1 MPSVTERFIQTYTR
15 LQVGSLRLLQDLYSD
30 DVLFEDPFRRVT
42 GLPALMEY
50 FAGLY
55 RDAEAVSFRFDEQI
69 VQGPSAML
77 IWTMSV
83 RHPRLNGGRVVT
95 VPGSTHIKYREKV
108 HYHRDYFDAG
118 ALLYEQIP
126 LVGFMIRAIKA
137 RV

>member
-1 MPSVTERFIQTYTR
+1 
-15 LQVGSLRLLQDLYSD
+15 
-30 DVLFEDPFRRVT
+30 
-42 GLPALMEY
+42 
-50 FAGLY
+50 
-55 RDAEAVSFRFDEQI
+55 
-69 VQGPSAML
+69 
-77 IWTMSV
+77 
-83 RHPRLNGGRVVT
+83 VT